1 MRAFPTNIHHV
12 KQKQIGACVFPEE
25 KEEEGSGFGYESLHV
40 QTFVFFVFAVPPP
53 PVTPATALF
62 SPRLSPSSTH
72 SSYDWPVPLYK
83 IHMRKWPLPHQ
94 RWLLPLVPVLQ
105 FSLRI

>member
-40 QTFVFFVFAVPPP
+40 QTFVFFCFCRTSSACN
-53 PVTPATALF
+53 TGNSAFLAATF
-62 SPRLSPSSTH
+62 SFKYSF
-72 SSYDWPVPLYK
+72 
-83 IHMRKWPLPHQ
+83 
-94 RWLLPLVPVLQ
+94 LL
-105 FSLRI
+105 